1 MMVLDEMNISHH
13 HVEVINVDDPSAG
26 ISEGELPMLPFI
38 KICDVELTG
47 LVSDDQV
54 RSAVFALLMKECY
67 PEL

>member
-1 MMVLDEMNISHH
+1 
-13 HVEVINVDDPSAG
+13 VINVDDPSAG

-54 RSAVFALLMKECY
+54 RSAVMALLMEDCY